1 MEMEKTGS
9 AVSSPKLCR
18 DIVVMLGM
26 AGSSESL
33 PAISSPIHG
42 DIHNRTRQTVG
53 TASSSL
59 GLQFQLSR
67 PLHEACGPFFLG
79 FWSAQAH

>member
-1 MEMEKTGS
+1 MMEMEKTGS

-42 DIHNRTRQTVG
+42 DIQNRTRQTG
-53 TASSSL
+53 RDS
-59 GLQFQLSR
+59 
-67 PLHEACGPFFLG
+67 
-79 FWSAQAH
+79 